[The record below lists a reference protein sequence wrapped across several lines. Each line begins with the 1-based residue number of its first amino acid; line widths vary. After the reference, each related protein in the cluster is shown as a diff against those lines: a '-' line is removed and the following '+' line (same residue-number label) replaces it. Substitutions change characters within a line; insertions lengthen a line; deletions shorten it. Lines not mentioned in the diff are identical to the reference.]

1 MAKATAARKSTT
13 AQKESRFSIRASA
26 LQKKVIAQ
34 AARIKET
41 TMSEFVLEQ
50 SLAAAQQVIA
60 DQARFTLPKKQW
72 NAFCAALDEPPKPVT
87 ALRRLLTE
95 PVVFDAGR

>member
-1 MAKATAARKSTT
+1 MVKAAAARKLTT
-13 AQKESRFSIRASA
+13 AQKESRFSIRASVV
-26 LQKKVIAQ
+26 QKKVIAQ
-34 AARIKET
+34 AAHIKET

-60 DQARFTLPKKQW
+60 DQTQFVLPKKQW
-72 NAFCAALDEPPKPVT
+72 NAFCAALDAPPKPVT

-95 PVVFDAGR
+95 PGVFDGGR

>member
-1 MAKATAARKSTT
+1 MAKAAAARKSTT

-26 LQKKVIAQ
+26 MQKKVIAQ
-34 AARIKET
+34 AAHIKET

-60 DQARFTLPKKQW
+60 DQSQFVLPKKQW
-72 NAFCAALDEPPKPVT
+72 NTFCAALDAPPKPVT

-95 PVVFDAGR
+95 PSVFDGRR